1 MAWAKGRGVRLEIA
15 NTFGTA
21 QAVTEVSE
29 ANPGVATF
37 SAAFPSDN
45 VVGYFTTA
53 TGMPRLAGQVCIAN
67 ELTAT
72 TAELV
77 DIDTTSY
84 GNYTAGSFIPV
95 QTWLTL
101 SNATDYNKSGGE
113 APSQDVSTLLDEVG
127 QAEAGMLAPETLTI
141 TMRGETVSNA
151 ALAKVRS
158 EARNGGYII
167 GRITLKDG
175 SKRIF
180 RGQPSLPTES
190 LGTGGIAQQ
199 TFNVVLKGLWI
210 EAAA

>member
-1 MAWAKGRGVRLEIA
+1 MAFAKGRGVRLEIA
-15 NTFGTA
+15 NTFGTP
-21 QAVTEVSE
+21 QAVSEVSE

-37 SAAFPSDN
+37 SAAFSSN
-45 VVGYFTTA
+45 GVVGYFTTA
-53 TGMPRLAGQVCIAN
+53 TGMPRLVDQVCIAK
-67 ELTAT
+67 ELTGT

-84 GNYTAGSFIPV
+84 GNYTAGSFTPV
-95 QTWLTL
+95 QNWLTL
-101 SNATDYNKSGGE
+101 SNATDYNKAGGE

-127 QAEAGMLAPETLTI
+127 QSEAGMLSPETLTI
-141 TMRGETVSNA
+141 TMRGETISNA
-151 ALAKVRS
+151 ALAKVRNA
-158 EARNGGYII
+158 ARSGGYII

-190 LGTGGIAQQ
+190 LSTGGIAQQ